1 VAQLE
6 LPRAAQQPATQDA
19 AAAAGGDEPMEIDG
33 EEDEE
38 EAVPAL
44 SYDSLERRL
53 TKALSAK
60 EVARLVDEYSAK
72 IDELERDVEA
82 SAPNLK
88 ALEQYAGL
96 KEKEKEA
103 VDAFEA
109 ARAELSEAGSKFE
122 KIRQQ
127 RYELFM
133 GAFSHVSGVIDEI
146 YKMLTT
152 GPNMPTGG
160 TAYLS
165 LEAQDDP
172 FLAGIKYTAMPP
184 TKRFRDM
191 EQLSGG
197 EKTVAALALLFSIHS
212 YKPAPFFV
220 LDEVDAALDNA
231 NVGRVARFLREKA
244 AAERGGFQSV
254 VISLKDSFYENANG
268 LVGVY
273 RDAEKRSSST
283 LTFDLSRFAD
293 E

>member
-1 VAQLE
+1 
-6 LPRAAQQPATQDA
+6 
-19 AAAAGGDEPMEIDG
+19 
-33 EEDEE
+33 
-38 EAVPAL
+38 
-44 SYDSLERRL
+44 
-53 TKALSAK
+53 
-60 EVARLVDEYSAK
+60 
-72 IDELERDVEA
+72 
-82 SAPNLK
+82 
-88 ALEQYAGL
+88 
-96 KEKEKEA
+96 
-103 VDAFEA
+103 
-109 ARAELSEAGSKFE
+109 
-122 KIRQQ
+122 
-127 RYELFM
+127 
-133 GAFSHVSGVIDEI
+133 
-146 YKMLTT
+146 
-152 GPNMPTGG
+152 
-160 TAYLS
+160 
-165 LEAQDDP
+165 
-172 FLAGIKYTAMPP
+172 MPP